1 MANLFEMYTRSFSEE
16 ESKKYLTVRVQEL
29 LNKNRTDTDVDS
41 CVESNDIKVIIS
53 INNSNSEEICCTL
66 FDTVHKFIKSYTI
79 KFSEGSDYLTRLEN
93 TFYYAVA
100 DVLSSI
106 SFRSCVTIISNI
118 PFISNFMNY
127 SKLPYWLALASDFV
141 STFGDTNKNADLL
154 SLIYYIINSGDVL
167 KVKLEY
173 IN

>member
-1 MANLFEMYTRSFSEE
+1 MANLFEMYIKSFSKE
-16 ESKKYLTVRVQEL
+16 ESKKYLTVRVQKL
-29 LNKNRTDTDVDS
+29 LNKSKTNTDVDDY
-41 CVESNDIKVIIS
+41 VESNDVRVIIS
-53 INNSNSEEICCTL
+53 INDNNNEEICCTL

-79 KFSEGSDYLTRLEN
+79 KFSEGSDYLTRLED

-127 SKLPYWLALASDFV
+127 SRVSYWLASDFI
-141 STFGDTNKNADLL
+141 STFGDTNKSADLL